1 MAVADDRRLK
11 AERGKKVEQM
21 GTRVQACLLA
31 ARHGADALLAGHRA
45 VRPVAEPTELWT
57 RLAAELPSFAEWAS
71 YFAVLEGRHRLSDRQ
86 ADDLLRDLG
95 VFLDLV
101 DQQLSRRSLVGHG

>member
-1 MAVADDRRLK
+1 MMA
-11 AERGKKVEQM
+11 
-21 GTRVQACLLA
+21 TRVQACLLA
-31 ARHGADALLAGHRA
+31 ARHGAAALLASRR
-45 VRPVAEPTELWT
+45 VVPPVAEPTELWT

-71 YFAVLEGRHRLSDRQ
+71 YFAVLEGQRRWSERQ

-101 DQQLSRRSLVGHG
+101 DQQLSRSVVRVGHG

>member
-1 MAVADDRRLK
+1 MV
-11 AERGKKVEQM
+11 GM
-21 GTRVQACLLA
+21 RVQACLLA

-45 VRPVAEPTELWT
+45 VHPVAQPAELWT
-57 RLAAELPSFAEWAS
+57 MLAVELPSFAEWAS
-71 YFAVLEGRHRLSDRQ
+71 YFAVLEGRYRLNDRQ

-101 DQQLSRRSLVGHG
+101 DQQLSRRSPVGHD